1 MQVALCEIEG
11 EMVAMLADFLCY
23 LFLPF
28 PGSVDTVKDNQ
39 EDDEGAGEMSPN
51 LNVEKTVAKLLF
63 PGGSRD
69 H

>member
-1 MQVALCEIEG
+1 
-11 EMVAMLADFLCY
+11 MLFVS
-23 LFLPF
+23 PF
-28 PGSVDTVKDNQ
+28 SRFCGYVKNNQ
-39 EDDEGAGEMSPN
+39 DDDEGAGEMSPN

>member
-1 MQVALCEIEG
+1 VQVALSEIEG
-11 EMVAMLADFLCY
+11 RMVAMLAYFFML
-23 LFLPF
+23 LVSPF
-28 PGSVDTVKDNQ
+28 SRFCGYVKDNQ
-39 EDDEGAGEMSPN
+39 DDDEGAGEMSPN